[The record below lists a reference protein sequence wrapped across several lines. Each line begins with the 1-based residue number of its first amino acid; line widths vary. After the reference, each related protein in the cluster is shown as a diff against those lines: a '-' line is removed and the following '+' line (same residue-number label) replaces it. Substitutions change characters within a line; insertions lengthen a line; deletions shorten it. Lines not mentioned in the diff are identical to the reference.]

1 MPVKNVD
8 LKIIKSLTSV
18 DKRILS
24 SIYEHRCL
32 NEDLIYK
39 FFYKK
44 VNVSREFTARKIRW
58 MIHKK
63 LIEAVEYGLDFPAL
77 FLTTFGIETIRYVH
91 NIPYYE
97 YDEQSGENVRTLE
110 IASKLKMKA
119 NNLKHQMALNEFVLK
134 FDERVS
140 NNFKYKYVDEKF
152 LNLSMVI
159 RPDGL
164 IQFCDIDVYLE
175 IDMATES
182 KKYLLTKWGHYR
194 EYQRC
199 KSFQER
205 RIVVMFIL
213 NNVTRVEKR
222 RETILKS
229 INQGIIDIIDY
240 SFDFYVGTQDEILDI
255 LFKDLTPNGMGR
267 GLVVNELIGVLSS
280 EHKYVCSTSLFMSN
294 IIPSFK
300 FDAYIRIKNDNGNIL
315 IENSRPQEFL
325 VDIYW
330 NKPMSILKQVLF
342 YSNQSVFM
350 RNKIKRVIPY
360 LVIVDDE
367 TRFFKE
373 LKLMDYNFCEDV
385 FFTTKERLQG
395 VYFPNVVF
403 QYDQSGSV
411 FHFSDNGFRNRVFE
425 KIVLII

>member
-8 LKIIKSLTSV
+8 LKIVKSLTSV
-18 DKRILS
+18 DKKILL

-32 NEDLIYK
+32 NEDLIYN
-39 FFYKK
+39 FFYKR
-44 VNVSREFTARKIRW
+44 VNASREFTARKIRW
-58 MIHKK
+58 MIQKK
-63 LIEAVEYGLDFPAL
+63 LIEPVEYGLDFPAL
-77 FLTTFGIETIRYVH
+77 FLTTFGIETIRYVYD
-91 NIPYYE
+91 IPYYE

-110 IASKLKMKA
+110 IASRLKMKA

-134 FDERVS
+134 FKERVS
-140 NNFKYKYVDEKF
+140 DAFKYKYIDEKF

-164 IQFCDIDVYLE
+164 IQIGDIDVYLE
-175 IDMATES
+175 IDMTTES
-182 KKYLLTKWGHYR
+182 KEYLLTKWGHYR
-194 EYQRC
+194 EYQHC

-213 NNVTRVEKR
+213 NNVTRIEKR
-222 RETILKS
+222 RETILRS
-229 INQGIIDIIDY
+229 INQSIIDIIDY

-255 LFKDLTPNGMGR
+255 LFNEFTPNSVGR
-267 GLVVNELIGVLSS
+267 RLVVNELINVLSS
-280 EHKYVCSTSLFMSN
+280 EHQYICSTSLFMGN
-294 IIPSFK
+294 IVPSFK
-300 FDAYIRIKNDNGNIL
+300 FDAYIRIKNDNGNVL
-315 IENSRPQEFL
+315 VENGRPQEFL

-360 LVIVDDE
+360 LIVVDDE
-367 TRFFKE
+367 IRFFKE

-395 VYFPNVVF
+395 VYFPNAVF
-403 QYDQSGSV
+403 QYDQSGFI
-411 FHFSDNGFRNRVFE
+411 FHFSDTGFKNKVFE
-425 KIVLII
+425 KKLS